1 MMRFEIVG
9 QKIKPYVRMT
19 QRGKFVRVRNGKL
32 TQAAEYLDSKAALQ
46 WQFRAQ
52 MMGHEPFGREPLCVS
67 ITVFYRGGY
76 HNHDLDNVIKALLDA
91 MNGIVYADDRWIDA
105 ICAVRG
111 SADDEELSAVV
122 RVGTLDE
129 LRFIT
134 VF

>member
-1 MMRFEIVG
+1 MIRFELTG
-9 QKIKPYVRMT
+9 KIKPYVRMT
-19 QRGKFVRVRNGKL
+19 QKGKFVRARNGKL

-46 WQFRAQ
+46 WQFKAQ
-52 MMGHEPFGREPLCVS
+52 MVGHEMFGREPLCVS
-67 ITVFYRGGY
+67 ITVFYRSGY

-105 ICAVRG
+105 VCAVRG

-122 RVGTLDE
+122 RVGTLAE

>member
-1 MMRFEIVG
+1 MRFELTG
-9 QKIKPYVRMT
+9 KIKPYVRMT
-19 QRGKFVRVRNGKL
+19 QRGKFVRTRNGKL
-32 TQAAEYLDSKAALQ
+32 TQAAEYLDSKTALQ
-46 WQFRAQ
+46 WQFKAQ

-105 ICAVRG
+105 VCAVRG

-122 RVGTLDE
+122 RVGALDE

>member
-1 MMRFEIVG
+1 MLRFELTG
-9 QKIKPYVRMT
+9 KIKPYVRMT
-19 QRGKFVRVRNGKL
+19 QKGKFIRVRNGKP

-46 WQFRAQ
+46 WQFKAQ
-52 MMGHEPFGREPLCVS
+52 MVGREPFGREPLCVS
-67 ITVFYRGGY
+67 ITVFYQGGF
-76 HNHDLDNVIKALLDA
+76 HNHDLDNVIKAILDA
-91 MNGIVYADDRWIDA
+91 MNGIVYPDDRWIDA

-122 RVGTLDE
+122 RVGTLAE

>member
-1 MMRFEIVG
+1 MIRFEIVG
-9 QKIKPYVRMT
+9 KIKPYVRMT
-19 QRGKFVRVRNGKL
+19 QRGKFVRTRNGKP
-32 TQAAEYLDSKAALQ
+32 TQAAEYLDSREALQ
-46 WQFRAQ
+46 WQFKAQ
-52 MMGHEPFGREPLCVS
+52 MVGREMFGREPLCVS
-67 ITVFYRGGY
+67 ITVFYQGGY
-76 HNHDLDNVIKALLDA
+76 HNHDLDNVIKAILDA
-91 MNGIVYADDRWIDA
+91 MNGIVYPDDQWIDA